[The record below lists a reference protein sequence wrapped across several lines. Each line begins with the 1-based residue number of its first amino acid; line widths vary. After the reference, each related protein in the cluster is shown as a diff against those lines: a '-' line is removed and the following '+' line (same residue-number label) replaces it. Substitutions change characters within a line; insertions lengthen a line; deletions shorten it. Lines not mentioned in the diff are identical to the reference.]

1 MNKDRSA
8 NITLQMLPI
17 QRFLRLSLPGS
28 SAFAGPPDQR
38 IQSDSTPVLAEA
50 QQPDFHSLPDDLRL
64 RIIVPGSLLF
74 TRLAVPS
81 NL

>member
-17 QRFLRLSLPGS
+17 QRFLRLSLPSS

-38 IQSDSTPVLAEA
+38 IQPGSTPVLAETE
-50 QQPDFHSLPDDLRL
+50 QPDFRSLPDDLRL
-64 RIIVPGSLLF
+64 RIIVPGSLSF
-74 TRLAVPS
+74 ARLAVP
-81 NL
+81 